1 MKKDLAPGTIA
12 AVLVVVL
19 VVVGVAAYF
28 ALRPPPIVRNARM
41 PPGRPLPGGSVS
53 GSQAP

>member
-1 MKKDLAPGTIA
+1 MKKDLAPGTIM

-28 ALRPPPIVRNARM
+28 ALRPPPIVTNARM
-41 PPGRPLPGGSVS
+41 PPGRPLPAGNTPGA
-53 GSQAP
+53 QTP